1 MDPLLVGIIGVICLI
16 VLLTLGVHI
25 AVALGFVGLLGSSVL
40 VGFHSAVWGG
50 VNIFYY
56 KVSSFAFVTIPLF
69 VVMGYLGSGE
79 HMSRNIF
86 LTLDHWIGRIK
97 GGIGIATVC
106 SCALFGTICGSSLVT
121 ASVFSV
127 ICAPEM
133 RRQGYDKNLAYG
145 ICASSGLIGM
155 LIPPSV
161 LAVVYGVLSGESVGK
176 LLIAGIYPGIL
187 LTIFYSLTIYIIA
200 KTKPKSIQ
208 VAARANVTWSEK
220 LRGIINLWPVIVIA
234 LIIFGGIFG
243 GVFNPTEAGA
253 VAAFVILVLVA
264 SLQRRK
270 SWKLILAAFRDTATT
285 SAMIFLIFGGAAIFS
300 QFLVLTGIATETA
313 EAIIGLNLSKI
324 SLLCLISILYIIL
337 GCFLDSV
344 SMLSITI
351 PLFNPIIRNM
361 GIDPIYYAVIVILSI
376 EIGMITPP
384 VGLCVYGSKAVAEPD
399 VTLEDIFRGT
409 FPFFWASLIALIIV
423 IAYPPLCTFLP
434 SLM

>member
-1 MDPLLVGIIGVICLI
+1 MDPLLVGIIGIICLI
-16 VLLTLGVHI
+16 VLLALGVHV
-25 AVALGFVGLLGSSVL
+25 AVALGFVGFLGSSVL
-40 VGFHSAVWGG
+40 VGIDSAVWGG

-56 KVSSFAFVTIPLF
+56 KVSSYAFVTIPLF
-69 VVMGYLGSGE
+69 VVMGYLGSEGDL
-79 HMSRNIF
+79 SKNIF
-86 LTLDHWIGRIK
+86 SALNHWIGRIK

-133 RRQGYDKNLAYG
+133 RRQGYEKNLAYG

-200 KTKPKSIQ
+200 KIKPQSIQ
-208 VAARANVTWSEK
+208 VAAGANVTWREK
-220 LRGIINLWPVIVIA
+220 LKGVANLWPVVVIA

-253 VAAFVILVLVA
+253 VAALVVLVLVI
-264 SLQRRK
+264 SVQRRE
-270 SWKLILAAFRDTATT
+270 SWKLIPLAFRDTATT

-300 QFLVLTGIATETA
+300 QFLVLTGIATKTA
-313 EAIIGLNLSKI
+313 EAILGLHLSKI
-324 SLLCLISILYIIL
+324 SLLFLISILYLIL

-351 PLFNPIIRNM
+351 PLFNPIIRSM
-361 GIDPIYYAVIVILSI
+361 GINPIYYAVIVILSI
-376 EIGMITPP
+376 ETGMITPP

-399 VTLEDIFRGT
+399 VTLEDIFKGVL
-409 FPFFWASLIALIIV
+409 PFFVAALIALIIV
-423 IAYPPLCTFLP
+423 IAYPPLCILLP